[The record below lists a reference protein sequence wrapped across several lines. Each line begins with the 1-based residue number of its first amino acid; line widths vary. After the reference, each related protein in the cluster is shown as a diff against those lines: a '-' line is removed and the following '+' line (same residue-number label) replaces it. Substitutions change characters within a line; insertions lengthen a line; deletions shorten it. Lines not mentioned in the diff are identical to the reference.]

1 MPVILTRETINRFQ
15 QTILQYYNTH
25 GRRFPW
31 RETDDAYRIL
41 VSEIMLQQTQTERVA
56 VKYREWM
63 ERFPTVQAAAES
75 SFADILA
82 VWNGLGYNRRA
93 RYLHETCRR
102 IFFTNGGVFPLTPAE
117 LESLPGIGPYTARA
131 VCTFAAGLPEV
142 FIETNIRS
150 VFIFFFF
157 NRPHGY
163 GGIVS
168 GSCGTGLTDPGTS
181 PEAPGTVWVR
191 REGESSG
198 VSSCREEPVSA
209 GACPGYPDA
218 YSGEVC
224 HPKAAEVIPA
234 GVPPDTA
241 FTTSALWVA
250 EPASRGCCGA
260 GVEKNGGAARSAAD
274 TAAGSAAATGS
285 ASRSVSDR
293 ELFPLIEQTLY
304 RENPRIWYYALMDY
318 GAALKKVTV
327 NPGRRSSGY
336 VKQSRFQGSL
346 RQARGAILR
355 CLSRQSLP
363 AGIPDNSGLQPGG
376 MTLEQ
381 ISALEH
387 IEQSRLAEAASQLL
401 KENMIQPVAGGGYIL
416 RETVDFFNL

>member
-168 GSCGTGLTDPGTS
+168 GSCGTGPAEPGTG
-181 PEAPGTVWVR
+181 PAAVPVR
-191 REGESSG
+191 SGRGASG
-198 VSSCREEPVSA
+198 VSPCREEPVSA

-260 GVEKNGGAARSAAD
+260 GAEDPGDTARSAED
-274 TAAGSAAATGS
+274 TAAGSAATTGN

-355 CLSRQSLP
+355 CLSRQSPP

-387 IEQSRLAEAASQLL
+387 MEQSRLAEAASQLL